1 MPKKSTS
8 TMSTPAQQLPDPKLP
23 RKPVYVKLESG
34 IDFFRLFQ
42 TIESECESCFFL
54 ESLGEGDSDSRYS
67 VIGFD
72 PDAIVRGRPGQ
83 LIWQDRSGQTRT
95 IQTQNPYDTL
105 AAWMPQN
112 IISRNYSGGLVGYLN
127 YEAMNFF
134 EPVLGL
140 KPHAEFDPF
149 RFGVYTDG
157 LVLDKMTGEVYYV
170 YFQNDRIDRVR
181 KWINATAPD
190 YEPMTVRTLG
200 QSRTEEQYH
209 AMVHETIEEIRKGNT
224 FQCQIGLFEEFEVSG
239 HPMAIYKELRRVN
252 PSPHMFYLKFK
263 DRLQVGASPEL
274 IFRLRQ
280 GEMETYPL
288 AGTTKRGN
296 SPEEDIVLARAL
308 LNDPKEIAE
317 HNMLVDLHRNDLGRV
332 ARFGTVKVRRL
343 MDAKKFSHVQHIS
356 SEVVGI
362 IRKDCDMFSGLKSVY
377 PAGTLSG
384 APKIE
389 SMKIIERIED
399 SPRGPYGGAV
409 GHFGWNGEST
419 FAIPIRSLFL
429 SANRATVR
437 AAAGIVYD
445 STPEGEYQEI
455 QRKLAGMKKTLLQ
468 FMEPADSKADGA
480 S

>member
-1 MPKKSTS
+1 MTVSAS
-8 TMSTPAQQLPDPKLP
+8 QLPDLNLP

-42 TIESECESCFFL
+42 TIETECENCFFL

-72 PDAIVRGRPGQ
+72 PDAIVRGLPGRLVWKPRVGDQ
-83 LIWQDRSGQTRT
+83 IEIASE
-95 IQTQNPYDTL
+95 NPYDTL
-105 AAWMPQN
+105 AQWMPQN

-134 EPVLGL
+134 EPVLAL
-140 KPHAEFDPF
+140 KPHADFDPF

-157 LVLDKMTGEVYYV
+157 LVLDKMTGEVFYV
-170 YFQNDRIDRVR
+170 FFDADRSERVR
-181 KWINATAPD
+181 AWLAAPPPGHAD
-190 YEPMTVRTLG
+190 LSVRPLG

-209 AMVHETIEEIRKGNT
+209 AMVAETIEEIRKGNT
-224 FQCQIGLFEEFEVSG
+224 FQCQIGLYEDYEFTG
-239 HPMAIYKELRRVN
+239 HPMAVYQALREVN
-252 PSPHMFYLKFK
+252 PSPHMFYLKFE
-263 DRLQVGASPEL
+263 DRLQIGASPEL

-288 AGTTKRGN
+288 AGTTKRGAN
-296 SPEEDIVLARAL
+296 AEEDILLAREL

-389 SMKIIERIED
+389 SMKIIERVED

-429 SANRATVR
+429 SGNRATVR
-437 AAAGIVYD
+437 AAAGIVFD

-468 FMEPADSKADGA
+468 FAADGDPA

>member
-1 MPKKSTS
+1 
-8 TMSTPAQQLPDPKLP
+8 MSTPASALPDLALP
-23 RKPVYVKLESG
+23 LKPVYIRLEAG
-34 IDFFRLFQ
+34 IDFFQLFR
-42 TIESECESCFFL
+42 TIEVECAVCFFL

-72 PDAIVRGRPGQ
+72 PDAIVRGRPGR
-83 LIWQDRSGQTRT
+83 LVWQDRSGERRDVPTA
-95 IQTQNPYDTL
+95 NPYDTL

-112 IISRNYSGGLVGYLN
+112 IISRNYAGGLVGYLN

-140 KPHAEFDPF
+140 QYHPDFDPF

-157 LVLDKMTGEVYYV
+157 LVFDKMTGEVFYV
-170 YFQNDRIDRVR
+170 YFNTDRSARVR
-181 KWINATAPD
+181 QWIQSPAP
-190 YEPMTVRTLG
+190 EPGPLRVQPLG

-209 AMVHETIEEIRKGNT
+209 TMVRETIEEIRKGNT
-224 FQCQIGLFEEFEVSG
+224 FQCQMGFLEEFEIDG
-239 HPMAIYKELRRVN
+239 PPMAIYDELRRVN
-252 PSPHMFYLKFK
+252 PSPHMFYIKFG
-263 DRLQVGASPEL
+263 DHQQIGASPEL

-288 AGTTKRGN
+288 AGTTKRGATD
-296 SPEEDIVLARAL
+296 EEDIVLARAL

-362 IRKDCDMFSGLKSVY
+362 IRRDCDMFSGLKRVY

-389 SMKIIERIED
+389 SMKIIERIEN
-399 SPRGPYGGAV
+399 SPRGPYGGAA

-429 SANRATVR
+429 AGNRATVR
-437 AAAGIVYD
+437 ASAGIVYD

-455 QRKLAGMKKTLLQ
+455 QRKLAGMKKTLLR
-468 FMEPADSKADGA
+468 FVAG
-480 S
+480 

>member
-1 MPKKSTS
+1 
-8 TMSTPAQQLPDPKLP
+8 MSAPDQELPDPRLP
-23 RKPVYVKLESG
+23 RKPVYIKLESE

-42 TIESECESCFFL
+42 TIESECKNCFFL

-72 PDAIVRGRPGQ
+72 PEAIVRGRAGV
-83 LIWQDRSGQTRT
+83 LIWQGRDGSRREIATG
-95 IQTQNPYDTL
+95 NPYELL
-105 AAWMPQN
+105 AQWMPQN

-140 KPHAEFDPF
+140 EVHADFDPF

-157 LVLDKMTGEVYYV
+157 LVLDKMTGEVFYV
-170 YFQNDRIDRVR
+170 YFHEDRSARVR
-181 KWINATAPD
+181 AWLDAPAPTH
-190 YEPMTVRTLG
+190 ERLTVKSLG
-200 QSRTEEQYH
+200 QSRSEPEYH
-209 AMVHETIEEIRKGNT
+209 AMVRETIEEIRAGNT
-224 FQCQIGLFEEFEVSG
+224 FQCQIGLFEDYEITG
-239 HPMAIYKELRRVN
+239 HPMAIYKELRDVN
-252 PSPHMFYLKFK
+252 PSPHMFYLKFG
-263 DRLQVGASPEL
+263 DRLQIGASPEL

-288 AGTTKRGN
+288 AGTTKRGAN
-296 SPEEDIVLARAL
+296 AEEDILLAREL

-362 IRKDCDMFSGLKSVY
+362 IRKDCDMFSGLRSVY

-389 SMKIIERIED
+389 SMKIIERIEK

-429 SANRATVR
+429 AGNRATVR
-437 AAAGIVYD
+437 ASAGIVYD
-445 STPEGEYQEI
+445 STPEGEYREI
-455 QRKLAGMKKTLLQ
+455 QRKLAGMKKTLML
-468 FMEPADSKADGA
+468 FADDGP
-480 S
+480 

>member
-1 MPKKSTS
+1 
-8 TMSTPAQQLPDPKLP
+8 MSASARHLPDPQLP
-23 RKPVYVKLESG
+23 RKPFYVKLESG
-34 IDFFRLFQ
+34 IDFFRLFRI
-42 TIESECESCFFL
+42 IESESDVCFFL
-54 ESLGEGDSDSRYS
+54 ESLGDGDSDSRYS
-67 VIGFD
+67 VIGFQ
-72 PDAIVRGRPGQ
+72 PEAVVRGLPGK
-83 LIWQDRSGQTRT
+83 LIWRDRAGDTREIAT
-95 IQTQNPYDTL
+95 DNPYDTL

-134 EPVLGL
+134 EPRLAL
-140 KPHAEFDPF
+140 APHADFDPF

-157 LVLDKMTGEVYYV
+157 LVLDKMTGEVFYV
-170 YFQNDRIDRVR
+170 YFHEDRSDRVR
-181 KWINATAPD
+181 AWIKQSPPQHAPLS
-190 YEPMTVRTLG
+190 VRPLG
-200 QSRTEEQYH
+200 QSRSENEYH
-209 AMVHETIEEIRKGNT
+209 AMVNQTTEEIRKGNT
-224 FQCQIGLFEEFEVSG
+224 FQCQIGLFEDFEING
-239 HPMAIYKELRRVN
+239 HPMAIYEELRRMN
-252 PSPHMFYLKFK
+252 PSPHMFYLKFG
-263 DRLQVGASPEL
+263 DRLQIGASPEL

-288 AGTTKRGN
+288 AGTTKRGAN
-296 SPEEDIVLARAL
+296 LEEDILLAREL

-389 SMKIIERIED
+389 SMKIIERIEQ

-429 SANRATVR
+429 CGNRATVR
-437 AAAGIVYD
+437 ASAGIVYD
-445 STPEGEYQEI
+445 STPAGEYEEI
-455 QRKLAGMKKTLLQ
+455 QRKLAGMKKTLQ
-468 FMEPADSKADGA
+468 KFTAPGA
-480 S
+480 AAQ